1 MLPYLILGF
10 ALLAGVMLA
19 SRWFATAKPKALAKG
34 VKWAILVVLLGAALA
49 LVVSGRLAWALAMVP
64 ALLMWLGRVRAVTRM
79 AKNFSRMSQAASG
92 APGGGY
98 GDGSSEVETRY
109 FRMSLDHATGAM
121 DGEVI
126 EGAYAGQRLGDM
138 SVGDLVDLLK
148 TCWIEDEQSAR
159 VLETYLD
166 RVHADWRADAAA
178 ADVERPAEQGFM
190 STEEAY
196 KVLGL
201 EPGADADAIKEAHRR
216 LMAGLHPDRGGSDYL
231 AAKINQAKDLLT
243 SLH

>member
-1 MLPYLILGF
+1 MLPYFILGI
-10 ALLAGVMLA
+10 ALLLSVLLA
-19 SRWFATAKPKALAKG
+19 SRWFATANPKTLAKG
-34 VKWAILVVLLGAALA
+34 VKWAILVVLVGAL
-49 LVVSGRLAWALAMVP
+49 LLLLVSGRLAWALAMVP
-64 ALLMWLGRVRAVTRM
+64 ALLMWLGRVRAVARM

-92 APGGGY
+92 APGGGH

-109 FRMSLDHATGAM
+109 LRMSLDHATGAM

-126 EGAYAGQRLGDM
+126 KGAYAGRRLGDM

-166 RVHADWRADAAA
+166 RVHADWRVDAGAA
-178 ADVERPAEQGFM
+178 GQGAQGLM
-190 STEEAY
+190 TPEEAY

-201 EPGADADAIKEAHRR
+201 EPVADADAIKEAHRR

-231 AAKINQAKDLLT
+231 AAKINQAKDILAGP
-243 SLH
+243 H